1 MIHLPHKPHIYSI
14 VILCFFSLFSV
25 VYAESGSSGTA
36 QINWVGPTP
45 TNFWK
50 ILAVFAIVSVMVM
63 GVFLVEKQQ
72 KTKRSQNLEL
82 S

>member
-1 MIHLPHKPHIYSI
+1 MIRLPNKTLIFSYTI
-14 VILCFFSLFSV
+14 FFFSLISV
-25 VYAESGSSGTA
+25 VYAQDTSSGKA
-36 QINWVGPTP
+36 QVLWIGPTP